1 LSVEDALVYVLLGVG
16 VGVEL
21 IACLGIALMAGVYDR
36 LHYVAPS
43 TAGAILIVAAIW
55 VREGPSTIALEGT
68 LAAAFILFASPALV
82 HGTARAARISEH
94 GDWRPQRTEGI
105 EVERT

>member
-1 LSVEDALVYVLLGVG
+1 VSAEDAIVYVLLGAG

-21 IACLGIALMAGVYDR
+21 LCCLGIAVMDGVYDR

-68 LAAAFILFASPALV
+68 LLAGFVLFASPALA
-82 HGTARAARISEH
+82 HGTSRAARISEL
-94 GDWRPQRTEGI
+94 GDWPPQRGEGI
-105 EVERT
+105 EVEHP